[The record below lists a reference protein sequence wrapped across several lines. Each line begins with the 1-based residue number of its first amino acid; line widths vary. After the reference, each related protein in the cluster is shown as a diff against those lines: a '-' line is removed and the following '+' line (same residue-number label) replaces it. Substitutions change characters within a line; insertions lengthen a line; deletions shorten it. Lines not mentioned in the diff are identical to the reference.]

1 MRPLL
6 VDVTFRRA
14 MRPAIAAAT
23 AATAAIAVFA
33 VAACGGATTE
43 APPAAAPEV
52 PAVEAPADDAAATM
66 PAEAPAADAAG
77 ATAPAADA
85 NTTAAGSDTGAGPAA
100 GGPIRLVVAPDGN
113 EARYTVTEQLAR
125 LSFPSDAVG
134 TTRAITGQ
142 IVLGADGKI
151 VSSESKFVV
160 DLTGL
165 TSDSNRRD
173 GFVQRE
179 TLSTA
184 TFPTAEFVPSD
195 APGLPSPL
203 PTSGEVTFQLVGDMT
218 IHGTAR
224 PTTWD
229 VTATVN
235 GQEITGSATTR
246 FTFGDFGLTIPQVM
260 SVLSIEDDIRLQYDF
275 RLIPE

>member
-1 MRPLL
+1 MRPLIDAEML
-6 VDVTFRRA
+6 RRA
-14 MRPAIAAAT
+14 VRPAI
-23 AATAAIAVFA
+23 TAAIAA
-33 VAACGGATTE
+33 IAMSACGGAATE

-66 PAEAPAADAAG
+66 PVEAPAADAAG
-77 ATAPAADA
+77 PTAPAADA
-85 NTTAAGSDTGAGPAA
+85 NATAAGSDTPAGYHA
-100 GGPIRLVVAPDGN
+100 GGPVRLVVAPDGN

-142 IVLGADGKI
+142 IVLHNDGKI
-151 VSSESKFVV
+151 VSGESKFVV

-184 TFPTAEFVPSD
+184 QFPTAEFVPSD

-218 IHGTAR
+218 VRGTTT

-246 FTFGDFGLTIPQVM
+246 FTFADFGLTIPQVM
-260 SVLSIEDDIRLQYDF
+260 SVLSIEDDIRLEYDF
-275 RLIPE
+275 HLIQE

>member
-1 MRPLL
+1 G
-6 VDVTFRRA
+6 
-14 MRPAIAAAT
+14 AAT
-23 AATAAIAVFA
+23 D
-33 VAACGGATTE
+33 
-43 APPAAAPEV
+43 APPAAAPEA
-52 PAVEAPADDAAATM
+52 PAVEAPTDAAAA
-66 PAEAPAADAAG
+66 PIEAPATEASDPYPATEAG
-77 ATAPAADA
+77 DTPGAADA
-85 NTTAAGSDTGAGPAA
+85 SSGTT
-100 GGPIRLVVAPDGN
+100 GGPLRLVVAPDGN

-142 IVLGADGKI
+142 IVLDADGKI
-151 VSSESKFVV
+151 VSGESKFVV

-173 GFVQRE
+173 GFIQRE
-179 TLSTA
+179 TLATA
-184 TFPTAEFVPSD
+184 QFPTAEFVPSD

-218 IHGTAR
+218 VRGTTT

-235 GQEITGSATTR
+235 GQEVTGSATTR
-246 FTFGDFGLTIPQVM
+246 FTFGAFGLAIPQVM